1 MPESIPVVLCGR
13 RVEVGKP
20 VADFLRPEYEGMVGW
35 VRPLLSSS
43 LIHFIASPEAVHAEL
58 PLLLS
63 GQDPQPVV
71 TSPNE
76 VGTHDYSRPPR
87 AVIFGRGYTSEF
99 VQQLKEAY
107 QRHSPEPV
115 AWVMGDP
122 AAAPT
127 GPPSLAYAEA
137 TANTVKNVL
146 AAWREQ
152 GGEDALLVF

>member
-1 MPESIPVVLCGR
+1 MPESIPVILCGR

-20 VADFLRPEYEGMVGW
+20 VSDFLRPEYEV
-35 VRPLLSSS
+35 V
-43 LIHFIASPEAVHAEL
+43 HFIASPEAVHAEL

-63 GQDPQPVV
+63 GQDPQPAV
-71 TSPNE
+71 TSPND

-107 QRHSPEPV
+107 QSHSPEPV

-122 AAAPT
+122 ATAPT
-127 GPPSLAYAEA
+127 GPPPPAYAEA

-146 AAWREQ
+146 AAWKEQ
-152 GGEDALLVF
+152 GEGDAFLVY